1 MDALPGMDVPVN
13 LFPLK
18 VKSWTTKRLCTVTKN
33 NSQLGGTDT
42 RCCASKQGQ
51 FASRTTDTRVRI
63 RSWRISSSSSIT
75 FQYET
80 VLTPACT
87 RGAPDAFQ
95 ML

>member
-1 MDALPGMDVPVN
+1 MDALPGTDVPMN

-33 NSQLGGTDT
+33 NSQLGGTNT
-42 RCCASKQGQ
+42 CRRMSKQGW
-51 FASRTTDTRVRI
+51 FASRMTDTRVRI
-63 RSWRISSSSSIT
+63 RSWRTSSSSSTT

-80 VLTPACT
+80 ALTPACT
-87 RGAPDAFQ
+87 HGAPDAFR